1 MDPRVSCARTGR
13 EDKKAMRQSDPAAL
27 ILLLV
32 VVKSIVAVSSVGY
45 LTGSC
50 GETFSCQRNLS
61 PSPRIVKRNHPGVA
75 TIQAL
80 PTGPR
85 LQDRVAASFRCGPR
99 RRPLCTGTDV
109 APHSFR
115 RRWNGD
121 LAPLMGPTP
130 ALAELMCSV
139 EETARNAGYSV
150 IFSNS
155 KQTSATPATRCE

>member
-1 MDPRVSCARTGR
+1 
-13 EDKKAMRQSDPAAL
+13 
-27 ILLLV
+27 
-32 VVKSIVAVSSVGY
+32 
-45 LTGSC
+45 
-50 GETFSCQRNLS
+50 
-61 PSPRIVKRNHPGVA
+61 
-75 TIQAL
+75 
-80 PTGPR
+80 
-85 LQDRVAASFRCGPR
+85 
-99 RRPLCTGTDV
+99 V

-155 KQTSATPATRCE
+155 KQTSATPATWCELSIARCSLLIRVLITDGRGVRPIDHTPVPDHLPGQDTCC